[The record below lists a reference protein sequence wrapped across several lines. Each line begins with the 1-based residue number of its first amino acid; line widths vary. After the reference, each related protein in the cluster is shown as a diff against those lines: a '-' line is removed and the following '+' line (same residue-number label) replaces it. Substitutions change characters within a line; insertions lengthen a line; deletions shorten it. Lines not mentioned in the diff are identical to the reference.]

1 MKKLITLL
9 ILLFCINVQAQDT
22 TYTVTT
28 MFFADTLT
36 STRDT
41 VVLSIKN
48 NYGYWS
54 ITLDSDSLDT
64 VYVDTKTF
72 NINAAGDYYWT
83 QKALIDMSADTVVT
97 SAAVTTTPKEF
108 LILDPRATGIRLRST
123 VATNTAYIIQLKNQ
137 GAIK

>member
-22 TYTVTT
+22 TYTVTS

-83 QKALIDMSADTVVT
+83 QKALTDMSADTVVT
-97 SAAVTTTPKEF
+97 SAAITTTPKEF

-137 GAIK
+137 GALK